1 MSLRTSSI
9 VLVLLAAPIGACAS
23 PDKVARASSTSTSIL
38 RPPDGMELRSV
49 VLPDLSRV
57 EAPVQRQLRE
67 GAAALISRIEDRQT
81 AFVDLGAVYGEMG
94 KLLMAAQ
101 YLDAAESCFLNA
113 QSLVPADRRWPYYL
127 GRLYKVK
134 GPLAKSVASF
144 ERALQLAPDDVA
156 TLIWLGE
163 AHLAEGRA
171 DAAAPLFARALRGQ
185 PNSIAARF
193 GAGRAALA
201 VRDYA
206 GAVTYLEQGLALNPR
221 VAAFHYP
228 LALAYRGLGRV
239 AEAEA
244 HMRQRGGSDVLPAD
258 PLMQELEDLLQSPMA
273 YDLRGTRALEIGDW
287 GAATAYFRKGLE
299 LAPDD
304 ATLRHRLGTTLAQIG
319 DTRGAVEQFEQVIRT
334 SPEFSKAYYSLG
346 VLMEADGRQQDAI
359 DRYSTAVKYEPTYV
373 QARVRLAG
381 VLRRTARLE
390 ESLAQYEQALE
401 TDPTSAAAAF
411 GYAMTLIQLQRY
423 DEARDRLAQ
432 GMTTYPD
439 RTAFARALA
448 RLLAVAPSERVR
460 DGRRAK
466 SLAEDFLKHQQTA
479 DLAETLA
486 MALAEVGQYAQAAAL
501 QRQLE
506 AAAARAGRSDL
517 VPRLNATL
525 ALYERGKPNRTF
537 WEDEEWD

>member
-1 MSLRTSSI
+1 MNVKTSSI
-9 VLVLLAAPIGACAS
+9 VLMLFAVLIGACAQNKAT
-23 PDKVARASSTSTSIL
+23 PASSDSTSIL
-38 RPPDGMELRSV
+38 RPPDGMELHSV
-49 VLPDLSRV
+49 VLPDLSRL

-81 AFVDLGAVYGEMG
+81 AFVDLGAAYGEMG

-113 QSLVPADRRWPYYL
+113 QTLVPAERRWPYYL

-144 ERALQLAPDDVA
+144 ERAQQLAPDDVA

-163 AHLAEGRA
+163 TYLAEGRV
-171 DAAAPLFARALRGQ
+171 DAAAPLFAKALTGQ

-201 VRDYA
+201 TKDYA
-206 GAVTYLEQGLALNPR
+206 RAVKYLEQGLALNPR

-244 HMRQRGGSDVLPAD
+244 HMRQRGGSEVLPAD
-258 PLMQELEDLLQSPMA
+258 PLMQELEDLLQSPSA

-287 GAATAYFRKGLE
+287 AAAAAYFRKGLE

-304 ATLRHRLGTTLAQIG
+304 ATLRHRLGTTLAQMG
-319 DTRGAVEQFEQVIRT
+319 DARGAVEQFEQVIRT
-334 SPEFSKAYYSLG
+334 SPEYSKAYYSLG

-390 ESLAQYEQALE
+390 ESLAQYERALE
-401 TDPTSAAAAF
+401 TDPTSAGAAF
-411 GYAMTLIQLQRY
+411 GYAMTLIHLQRY
-423 DEARDRLAQ
+423 DVARDRLAH
-432 GMTTYPD
+432 GMTSYPD

-466 SLAEDFLKHQQTA
+466 NLAEDLLKHQQTA

-501 QRQLE
+501 QRQL
-506 AAAARAGRSDL
+506 AAAAAQAGRSDL

-537 WEDEEWD
+537 WEDEEWDE

>member
-1 MSLRTSSI
+1 MSVKTSSI
-9 VLVLLAAPIGACAS
+9 VLVLLAALIGACVS
-23 PDKVARASSTSTSIL
+23 SDKTAPASSTSTIL
-38 RPPDGMELRSV
+38 RPPDGMELHAV
-49 VLPDLSRV
+49 VLPDVSRI

-81 AFVDLGAVYGEMG
+81 ASVDLGAVYGEMG

-411 GYAMTLIQLQRY
+411 GYAMTLIHLQRY

-466 SLAEDFLKHQQTA
+466 SLAEDMLKHQQTA
-479 DLAETLA
+479 DVAETLA

-501 QRQLE
+501 QRQLA

-537 WEDEEWD
+537 WEDEGWD

>member
-1 MSLRTSSI
+1 MSVKTSSI
-9 VLVLLAAPIGACAS
+9 VLVLLAALIGACAS
-23 PDKVARASSTSTSIL
+23 SDKTAPASSTSTTL
-38 RPPDGMELRSV
+38 RPPDGMELHAV

-81 AFVDLGAVYGEMG
+81 ASVDLGAVYGEMG

-411 GYAMTLIQLQRY
+411 GYAMTLIHLQRY

-466 SLAEDFLKHQQTA
+466 SLAEDMLKHQQTA
-479 DLAETLA
+479 DVAETLA

-501 QRQLE
+501 QRQLA
-506 AAAARAGRSDL
+506 AAAARAGRGDL
-517 VPRLNATL
+517 VPRLNAAL

>member
-1 MSLRTSSI
+1 MSVRTSSI

-23 PDKVARASSTSTSIL
+23 PDKAARASSTSTSIL

-67 GAAALISRIEDRQT
+67 GAAALISRLEDRQT
-81 AFVDLGAVYGEMG
+81 ASVDLGAVYGEMG

-381 VLRRTARLE
+381 VLRRTARLK

-411 GYAMTLIQLQRY
+411 GYAMTLIYLQRY

-466 SLAEDFLKHQQTA
+466 SLAEDMLKHQQTA
-479 DLAETLA
+479 DVAETLA

-501 QRQLE
+501 QRQLA